1 MIDIKIKSNIDAVSA
16 KYKNFEQAIPKAV
29 QSGILSLYDFIG
41 LQATSKYMR
50 VHTLSRSQ
58 QKTGIRTA
66 GKNPSSKLRIVT
78 RRLSDSIR
86 RIYNF
91 RQDGAG
97 KNESFFKLIKK
108 EGIAFI
114 AQISS
119 LVPYAFIQE
128 KGGTINHTNLFGRGI
143 AANIRIPARPYMAP
157 AAKEGERKASAI
169 FDQALEI
176 ATRNLK

>member
-1 MIDIKIKSNIDAVSA
+1 MIAVKVKENFTQISI
-16 KYKNFEQAIPKAV
+16 KYKHFEDAMPKAI
-29 QSGILSLYDFIG
+29 QNGIISLYEFIG

-50 VHTLSRSQ
+50 VHTLNRSQ

-66 GKNPSSKLRIVT
+66 GKNPGSKLRIVT

-97 KNESFFKLIKK
+97 INESFFKFRAK
-108 EGIAFI
+108 EGVGFI
-114 AQISS
+114 AKISS
-119 LVPYAFIQE
+119 KVPYALIHE

-143 AANIRIPARPYMAP
+143 AASIRIPARPYMAP

>member
-1 MIDIKIKSNIDAVSA
+1 MIAVSVKSNIDNVSA
-16 KYKNFEQAIPKAV
+16 KYKNFEKELPKV
-29 QSGILSLYDFIG
+29 IKNSIITLYNFIG
-41 LQATSKYMR
+41 LQATGKYMK
-50 VHTLSRSQ
+50 VHTLNKNQ

-66 GKNPSSKLRIVT
+66 GKNPTSKLRIVT
-78 RRLSDSIR
+78 GRLARSIKR
-86 RIYNF
+86 VYNF
-91 RQDGAG
+91 NQGGAG
-97 KNESFFKLIKK
+97 TNESFFKLRKQ
-108 EGIAFI
+108 EGLGFI

-143 AANIRIPARPYMAP
+143 AASIRIPARPYMAP
-157 AAKEGERKASAI
+157 AAKEGERKAGAI